1 MIVTLTINPAIDR
14 TILADRLVFEDRA
27 YILSR
32 SEAVGGRG
40 INASQV
46 IHSFGAATSAIAACG
61 GKQGKHFEELLA
73 TSGFPVEIVRV
84 KSEMRANLT
93 ISDKQGLAIKLN
105 ERGAPLSEGELER
118 IVKAVKSKLVNAKW
132 LMICGS
138 VPPGVKPTF
147 YSQIIE
153 IAKKMGVKTL
163 LDTDGDSL
171 LHGIE
176 AGPTAVAPNQLEAE
190 RLLNRVLITR
200 QHFLDAAERIVSM
213 GAESVILSLG
223 SRGAVGQ
230 KGGQVIEAIPPR
242 VDALSPI
249 GAGDALA
256 AAFTWALAEGKT
268 FPEAIHWGVAAGTA
282 AACLPGVQFPTFAQ
296 TEEIYQRV
304 ELRGNL

>member
-46 IHSFGAATSAIAACG
+46 IHSFGTPTKAIAACG
-61 GKQGKHFEELLA
+61 GKQRQHFEELVA
-73 TSGFPVEIVRV
+73 TCGFPAELVRV
-84 KSEMRANLT
+84 KSEVRTNLT

-105 ERGAPLSEGELER
+105 ERGSPLSAAELDKIE
-118 IVKAVKSKLVNAKW
+118 KAVKASLPDAQW

-138 VPPGVKPTF
+138 VPPGVPPTF
-147 YSQIIE
+147 YSRIIE
-153 IAKKMGVKTL
+153 MAKRAGVNTL

-176 AGPTAVAPNQLEAE
+176 SGPTAVAPNQLEAE
-190 RLLNRVLITR
+190 RLLNRALLTR
-200 QHFLDAAERIVSM
+200 QHFLDAVDRIVSM

-223 SRGAVGQ
+223 SRGAVGK

-256 AAFTWALAEGKT
+256 AAFTWALATGKT

-282 AACLPGVQFPTFAQ
+282 SACLPGVQFPTFAQ
-296 TEEIYQRV
+296 TEEIYKKV

>member
-1 MIVTLTINPAIDR
+1 MPTK
-14 TILADRLVFEDRA
+14 
-27 YILSR
+27 
-32 SEAVGGRG
+32 
-40 INASQV
+40 
-46 IHSFGAATSAIAACG
+46 AIAACG
-61 GKQGKHFEELLA
+61 GKQRPHFEEMVA
-73 TSGFPVEIVRV
+73 GCGFPAELVRV
-84 KSEMRANLT
+84 KSEVRTNLT

-105 ERGAPLSEGELER
+105 ERGSQLSAAELDKIE
-118 IVKAVKSKLVNAKW
+118 KAVKASLPGAKW

-138 VPPGVKPTF
+138 VPPGVPPTF
-147 YSQIIE
+147 YSRIIQM
-153 IAKKMGVKTL
+153 AKASGVNTL
-163 LDTDGDSL
+163 LDTDGDAL

-176 AGPTAVAPNQLEAE
+176 SGPTAVAPNQLEAE
-190 RLLNRVLITR
+190 RLLNRVLLTR
-200 QHFLDAAERIVSM
+200 QHFLDAADRIVSM

-223 SRGAVGQ
+223 SRGAVGK

-256 AAFTWALAEGKT
+256 AAFTWALALGKT

-296 TEEIYQRV
+296 TEEIYKKV